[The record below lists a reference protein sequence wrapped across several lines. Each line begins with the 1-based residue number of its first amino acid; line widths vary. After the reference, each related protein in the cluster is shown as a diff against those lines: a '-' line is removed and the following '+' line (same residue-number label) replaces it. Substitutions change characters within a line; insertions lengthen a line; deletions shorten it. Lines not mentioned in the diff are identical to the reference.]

1 MIVVSKLFTF
11 FSAFSAAIC
20 NCSLLQGVGQYVA
33 VFGERLRC
41 CVTGVADVADCHAV
55 LCYVG
60 LQGTSN
66 IFVLVHRTV

>member
-33 VFGERLRC
+33 VSGERLRC

-55 LCYVG
+55 LCVMLG
-60 LQGTSN
+60 FKVPVTFLS
-66 IFVLVHRTV
+66 